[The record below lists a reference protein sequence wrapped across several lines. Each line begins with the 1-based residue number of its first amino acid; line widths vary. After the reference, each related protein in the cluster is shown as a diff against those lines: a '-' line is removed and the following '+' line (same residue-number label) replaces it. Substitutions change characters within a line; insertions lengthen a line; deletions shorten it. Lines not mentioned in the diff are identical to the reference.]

1 MIAGKGGEMDPNSAE
16 FIIFTVVFWLVM
28 VFAAGYTIKRVNT
41 KIQKNKDARMKAVQD
56 KIDSAA

>member
-1 MIAGKGGEMDPNSAE
+1 MDPNSAE